1 MGFLIN
7 HLIYEQVCE
16 QIFARPHFIV
26 GGVAAK
32 PLAHDIGTSVMP
44 VREALIRLAQQDALD
59 SIPSKGFFIPPL
71 KAHYI
76 EEAFNIARQLVARRH
91 RPSADDGRAELKDAI
106 GQNVLMSWHSEV
118 FEWVAAAPS
127 GFRSIE
133 RWQYTDFDR
142 KFLAVASKCMA
153 EVDWTI
159 MRYIWGKTIHYRY
172 YIYSNFDLYAAPV
185 PNLTR
190 QPNHRN
196 EVARFVDEVFRRYA
210 RLAGIVTAQAGANQ
224 RPSPYM

>member
-7 HLIYEQVCE
+7 HLVYEQVCE

-71 KAHYI
+71 KARYI
-76 EEAFNIARQLVARRH
+76 EQAFNIARHLVAKQD
-91 RPSADDGRAELKDAI
+91 RPASDDARAELKDAI
-106 GQNVLMSWHSEV
+106 VQNVLLAWHWDV
-118 FEWVAAAPS
+118 FEWVAAHS
-127 GFRSIE
+127 SYSSLE
-133 RWQYTDFDR
+133 RGQCADFDS
-142 KFLAVASKCMA
+142 KFLAVASKRMA

-159 MRYIWGKTIHYRY
+159 VRYIWGKTIHYRY
-172 YIYSNFDLYAAPV
+172 YIYSNFDLYAAPE
-185 PNLTR
+185 PNVTR
-190 QPNHRN
+190 QPSHWD
-196 EVARFVDEVFRRYA
+196 EVACFVDEVFRRYA
-210 RLAGIVTAQAGANQ
+210 SLAGIVAALADANP

>member
-1 MGFLIN
+1 MVGFLIN

-76 EEAFNIARQLVARRH
+76 EEAFNIARQLVAKQH
-91 RPSADDGRAELKDAI
+91 SPTSDDGRAELKDAI
-106 GQNVLMSWHSEV
+106 VQNVLLSWHWEV
-118 FEWVAAAPS
+118 FEWIATPS
-127 GFRSIE
+127 GFRAIE
-133 RWQYTDFDR
+133 RGQYTDFDR
-142 KFLAVASKCMA
+142 KFLVIASKCMA